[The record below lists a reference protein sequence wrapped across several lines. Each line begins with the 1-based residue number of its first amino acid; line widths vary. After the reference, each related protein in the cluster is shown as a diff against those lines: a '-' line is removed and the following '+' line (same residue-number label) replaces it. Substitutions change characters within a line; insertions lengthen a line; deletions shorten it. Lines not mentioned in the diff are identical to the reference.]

1 MADAQ
6 TVAGLLKLAAMLG
19 GFPDPAGRPVPAIV
33 PLPVIALKA
42 RACPAAADRCGDIAA
57 LYDRPGHRILIR
69 ADLDGGGPVGQ
80 SFLVHELVHVL
91 QGWQRGRDAESC
103 AQGLADERQAYAVQN
118 RFLAGAGRPERFG
131 TMLAMMACAPDQAG
145 TAPDEMRLVMA
156 SAPQP

>member
-6 TVAGLLKLAAMLG
+6 LVAGLLKVAAALG
-19 GFPDPAGRPVPAIV
+19 GFPDPAGRPLPAVEVVPAA
-33 PLPVIALKA
+33 ALKA

-57 LYDRPGHRILIR
+57 LHDRVGHRILIR
-69 ADLDGGGPVGQ
+69 ADLDAGGPIGQ

-91 QGWQRGRDAESC
+91 QGWQRGEAETC
-103 AQGLADERQAYAVQN
+103 VQGLADERQAYAVQN

-145 TAPDEMRLVMA
+145 ARPDEMQLVLA
-156 SAPQP
+156 STPSP